1 MTMKQFKHVKFIIML
16 LAAAFA
22 AGCSS
27 TEEKTGQENQ
37 EVMGEVFNKLIRL
50 DTVKIEDVRNEILLT
65 GKITYDENHLAK
77 ISPMSGGIVES
88 MKVELGD
95 HVKKGQVLAVIRSIE
110 TAEYSN
116 QYTTARSN
124 YEIAKKNSELS
135 NEMYHNGLV
144 SEKDYLTAQ
153 QELVKANS
161 ELERIKEILSIYGDE
176 TARRYT
182 VKSPIDG
189 IVVERNATQDMVF
202 RTEDGQN
209 ALFTVADLRYV
220 WAIGNVTETDIPD
233 VQPGYLAKITT
244 VSYPDKVYDGTIS
257 RIMNVIDSTSKVMKV
272 RIELTNPDYLLKP
285 EMFANITVYY
295 NEGKKT
301 MACIPS
307 ESIIFDKNRYYV
319 MVLKSKGQFE
329 TREVDVYHPV
339 GGKTYIQSGLKQGE
353 LIVCKNA
360 LVVYN
365 ALNS

>member
-1 MTMKQFKHVKFIIML
+1 MSRIKFFGFLIVML
-16 LAAAFA
+16 ATASVS
-22 AGCSS
+22 GCGGG
-27 TEEKTGQENQ
+27 EEKSVPENQ
-37 EVMGEVFNKLIRL
+37 EVLGEVFNKLIQV
-50 DTVKIEDVRNEILLT
+50 DTVKIEEVRNEILLT
-65 GKITYDENHLAK
+65 GKITYDENHLAR
-77 ISPMSGGIVES
+77 ISPISGGIVET
-88 MKVELGD
+88 MNVQLGD
-95 HVKKGQVLAVIRSIE
+95 HVKKGEVLASIRSIE

-116 QYTTARSN
+116 QYTTAKSN
-124 YEIAKKNSELS
+124 YEIAKKNSELT
-135 NEMYHNGLV
+135 NEMYRNGLS

-153 QELVKANS
+153 QELVKANG
-161 ELERIKEILSIYGDE
+161 ELQRIKEILSIYGDE
-176 TARRYT
+176 TAKRYT
-182 VKSPIDG
+182 VKAPIDG

-220 WAIGNVTETDIPD
+220 WAVGNVTETDIPD
-233 VQPGYLAKITT
+233 VQPGYQAKVTT

-257 RIMNVIDSTSKVMKV
+257 RIMNVIDSASKVMKV

-295 NEGKKT
+295 REGNKT

-319 MVLKSKGQFE
+319 MVLKGKGSFE

-339 GGKTYIQSGLKQGE
+339 GGKTYIQSGLKPGE
-353 LIVCKNA
+353 IIVCKNA